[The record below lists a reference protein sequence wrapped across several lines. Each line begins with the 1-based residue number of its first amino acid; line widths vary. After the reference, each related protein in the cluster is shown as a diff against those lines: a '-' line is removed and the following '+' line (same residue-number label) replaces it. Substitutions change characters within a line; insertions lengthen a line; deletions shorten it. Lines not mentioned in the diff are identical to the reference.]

1 MKSSISFTSEKA
13 ISWRQGLLVVL
24 LILLPVLVLYYKSFE
39 LSQATHSNDAP
50 LGLYQSRSSHDAS
63 MPNGLASGFWVD
75 GSWLGTTNPRVTP
88 SFSWLTYWLWQSAV
102 GTAKFYAPASLLVLG
117 LSMWFCL
124 TRLGLRPAVALLGAL
139 AAALN
144 TNFVSYAGWGL
155 PMRAMSA
162 AAILI
167 AIGLLTDQEIGQR
180 GLWLRTILAGLA
192 VGLNVVESG
201 DTGAILS
208 LVVAAYCV
216 FQAWV
221 RPGKPGRNILQSTLQ
236 STLLAACA
244 GWIAFAAIV
253 SLKSTAL
260 QGVAA
265 IQQKQQKP
273 EELWDFLT
281 GWSFPKA
288 EIIRFAVP
296 GVLGYT
302 SKTPEVSAYWG
313 GMGPDGDPHKRFS
326 GSGEYLGLLVLLGAS
341 FALTRSCFNDKS
353 PFSHSERKMIWFWAG
368 LGGLSLLL
376 AFGRFGPIYPF
387 IYQLPLFN
395 SSRIP
400 SKWLHVVHLC
410 GIILFAYGLEAL
422 ARGVLSRTTSRL
434 SAGTNSIFSWW
445 RQAQGFDRYWSRGLL
460 SVLCAA
466 AVATVV
472 YSNYKP
478 SLSKYV
484 QTFVPNA
491 PLAAAMVEH
500 SQTET
505 WIALGVLVLCA
516 GLWTAVQTGKFP
528 VESMKIAWWLL
539 GIVLTIDLLRAGAP
553 FVVHY
558 DYVRRYQTNP
568 VIDLLKEEP
577 WNNRLA
583 CRIHPVVQQ
592 MLTAPNDGVMPAVHN
607 LWLENH
613 FQYYNIQTLD
623 IIQAPRLPELD
634 DTYLK
639 AFLPAGTDLHS
650 IGRLWQLTSTRK
662 VMAARGF
669 ESQLNS
675 AVAIPGT
682 HFVPKLGFELSLK
695 PDAHQETGL
704 QADDFTAIA
713 KPDGAYAILDYDGA
727 LPRVSIVSAWKVE
740 TNNSRVL
747 ATLKDP
753 TFDPRQTVMLASDPG
768 LTTGGSTN
776 AAPVSATIT
785 HYAPKQIS
793 IKAQSAVG
801 GILLFNDRWHEDW
814 KVTVDGATT
823 PLLKANYI
831 MRGVALKPGE
841 HTVEFRF
848 QPDARPLWISL
859 SAWVV
864 GLACL
869 GLLLLTRPASPR
881 L

>member
-1 MKSSISFTSEKA
+1 MNTSTSSPSPDVSSRRNGFVA
-13 ISWRQGLLVVL
+13 AL
-24 LILLPVLVLYYKSFE
+24 LILLAVLGLYHRIFE
-39 LSQATHSNDAP
+39 FSTMSLSNDAP
-50 LGLYQSRSSHDAS
+50 LGLYYSLSGQDAS
-63 MPNGLASGFWVD
+63 TPVGLTTGYWID
-75 GSWLGTTNPRVTP
+75 GSWIGSNSPRVTP
-88 SFSWLTYWLWQSAV
+88 AVSWALSSLWQSTILA
-102 GTAKFYAPASLLVLG
+102 AKFYAPTSLIVLG

-144 TNFVSYAGWGL
+144 TNYVSYAGWGL

-162 AAILI
+162 GAVLI
-167 AIGLLTDQEIGQR
+167 AIGLLTERTDDRR
-180 GLWLRTILAGLA
+180 GLWLRTILAGMA
-192 VGLNVVESG
+192 VGLNVIESG
-201 DTGAILS
+201 DTGAMLS
-208 LVVAAYCV
+208 LVVAGYSV

-221 RPGKPGRNILQSTLQ
+221 RPGRTGKNLIQSGFQTG
-236 STLLAACA
+236 LLAVCA
-244 GWIAFAAIV
+244 GWIAYAAIV
-253 SLKSTAL
+253 SLQSTAL
-260 QGVAA
+260 QGVAV

-273 EELWDFLT
+273 AELWEFLT
-281 GWSFPKA
+281 AMSFPKA
-288 EIIRFAVP
+288 EVIRFAIP
-296 GVLGYT
+296 GIMGYT
-302 SKTPEVSAYWG
+302 VKTPDSGGYWG
-313 GMGPDGDPHKRFS
+313 GVGPDGDPLNRFS
-326 GSGEYLGLLVLLGAS
+326 GSGEYLGLLVLLGAT
-341 FALTRSCFNDKS
+341 FAVARASTAEKS
-353 PFSHSERKMIWFWAG
+353 PFSSTERRLVWFWAS

-387 IYQLPLFN
+387 IYQLPFFN
-395 SSRIP
+395 SSRVP

-410 GIILFAYGLEAL
+410 SIVLFAYGLEAL
-422 ARGVLSRTTSRL
+422 ARGALTRPNSRL
-434 SAGTNSIFSWW
+434 SANTNSTFGWW

-460 SVLCAA
+460 ACVISVVL
-466 AVATVV
+466 ATVT
-472 YSNYKP
+472 YSTFTDRLTKYLQ
-478 SLSKYV
+478 SLVASG
-484 QTFVPNA
+484 
-491 PLAAAMVEH
+491 PLARAMAER
-500 SQTET
+500 SQTEA
-505 WIALGVLVLCA
+505 WIALVILIVCVS
-516 GLWTAVQTGKFP
+516 LWTAVQVGKFRNDQL
-528 VESMKIAWWLL
+528 KIAWWLL
-539 GIVLTIDLLRAGAP
+539 GIVLVIDLLRAGAP

-558 DYVRRYQTNP
+558 DYVRRYQSNP
-568 VIDLLKEEP
+568 VVDLLKEEP
-577 WNNRLA
+577 WNNRMA
-583 CRIHPVVQQ
+583 SRIHPSTRQ
-592 MLTAPNDGVMPAVHN
+592 LLIAPNDGVMTAIHN

-639 AFLPAGTDLHS
+639 AFLPGGTDLHS

-662 VMAARGF
+662 VIAARGF
-669 ESQLNS
+669 EGQLNS

-682 HFVPKLGFELSLK
+682 HFVPKLEFELTLK

-713 KPDGAYAILDYDGA
+713 KPDGAYAVLDYDGA

-740 TNNSRVL
+740 TNSSKVL

-753 TFDPRQTVMLASDPG
+753 TFDPRQTVLLASEPG
-768 LTTGGSTN
+768 LTPGGSTN
-776 AAPVSATIT
+776 ADAASATIT

-793 IKAQSAVG
+793 IKAQSAAG

-814 KVTVDGATT
+814 KVTVDGAPT

-841 HTVEFRF
+841 HAVEFRF

-869 GLLLLTRPASPR
+869 GLLIVTRPVSRR